1 MHHPYRILAELQNS
15 FALTE
20 EEQTRARS
28 IINDHYLTDLPLLH
42 SPHVI
47 ALTAVLLAVVMRST
61 SGVVQGLQAVQATIT
76 LQDNNRPASQGR
88 VQELIDWLA
97 DCGVDM
103 EAMADCSQE
112 LISLYEVWEHYNE
125 KTCKEQ
131 IHRVLKAKSLEN

>member
-1 MHHPYRILAELQNS
+1 M
-15 FALTE
+15 
-20 EEQTRARS
+20 RARS

-47 ALTAVLLAVVMRST
+47 ALTALLLAVVMRST
-61 SGVVQGLQAVQATIT
+61 SGVVQGLQAVQATVT
-76 LQDNNRPASQGR
+76 VQNSNRPELQSR
-88 VQELIDWLA
+88 VQEVIDWLA

-112 LISLYEVWEHYNE
+112 MISLYEAWEHYNE

-131 IHRVLKAKSLEN
+131 IHRMLKAKGLEH